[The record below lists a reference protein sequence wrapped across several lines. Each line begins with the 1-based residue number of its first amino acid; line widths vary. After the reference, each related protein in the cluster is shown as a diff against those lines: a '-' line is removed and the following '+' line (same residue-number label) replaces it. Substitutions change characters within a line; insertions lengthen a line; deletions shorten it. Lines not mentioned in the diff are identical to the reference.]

1 LFDTALSINSVQ
13 LWLDSRAGVEE
24 MQHVLRPGGLITI
37 ALQPVWVRKE
47 SEVRKLGEEL
57 VTLSALLL
65 PQFLLCPFE

>member
-1 LFDTALSINSVQ
+1 MFDTALSINSVQ

-47 SEVRKLGEEL
+47 SEVRKLGKNW
-57 VTLSALLL
+57 
-65 PQFLLCPFE
+65 